1 MKSLLIGAVVLAISG
16 CATKQYPQLSHLT
29 PEESSVYDCKYTEM
43 ELAKAQGAKKDIL
56 ETGRF
61 NGKTV
66 MGFLGDF
73 GIGNGMAKRK
83 ALKSADDRIN
93 ALESL
98 RQVKCSNQTSS

>member
-1 MKSLLIGAVVLAISG
+1 MKSVLIGMAVLAISG

-66 MGFLGDF
+66 LGFLGDF
-73 GIGNGMAKRK
+73 GIGNGMAKRN
-83 ALKSADDRIN
+83 ALKGANDRI
-93 ALESL
+93 AELEL
-98 RQVKCSNQTSS
+98 LKLAKCSNKTDS